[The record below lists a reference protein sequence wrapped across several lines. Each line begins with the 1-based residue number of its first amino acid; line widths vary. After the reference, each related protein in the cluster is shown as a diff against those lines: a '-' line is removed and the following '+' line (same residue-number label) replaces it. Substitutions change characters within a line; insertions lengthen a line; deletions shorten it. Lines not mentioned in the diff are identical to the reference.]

1 MRRQAVENDVFPLE
15 ITDEGVRV
23 HDSAASFSLL
33 NSDWNVK
40 E

>member
-33 NSDWNVK
+33 GREW
-40 E
+40 ETE